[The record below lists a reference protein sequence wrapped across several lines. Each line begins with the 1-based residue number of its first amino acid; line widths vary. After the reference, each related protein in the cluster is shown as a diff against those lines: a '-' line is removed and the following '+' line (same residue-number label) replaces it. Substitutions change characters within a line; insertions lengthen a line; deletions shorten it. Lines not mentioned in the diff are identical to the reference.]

1 MSNRDDANKPHDS
14 REANKE
20 ATEKMAQNHDE
31 QYAKFQQSQNKKT
44 KSEQPDNEHMLENQ
58 NNIPDDAL
66 PIEQQN
72 RNRFKDEKDDD
83 FGVEQL

>member
-1 MSNRDDANKPHDS
+1 MNNSNNADASHDK
-14 REANKE
+14 EQANKE

-31 QYAKFQQSQNKKT
+31 QYAKFQETQNKKT
-44 KSEQPDNEHMLENQ
+44 TGEEPDNKHMLENQ

-72 RNRFKDEKDDD
+72 RNRFKDERDDD